1 MPPTV
6 STIICVCWWV
16 VLGVIT
22 APSFV
27 QVTVVAG
34 PPVEVQVRVLDS
46 LSNVTSVTLGE
57 PACRWTQELR
67 NCTLYYHHNMF
78 WEVYHFS
85 HTKSEFLKGHFS
97 VRAILYITSFSC
109 NKNICVHNIAI
120 YNIESWSGS
129 YTDIMV
135 SKEKQSKERTH
146 MKY

>member
-46 LSNVTSVTLGE
+46 LSNVSSVTLGVPTSKIAE
-57 PACRWTQELR
+57 DFMSYHEATF
-67 NCTLYYHHNMF
+67 TLCMCC
-78 WEVYHFS
+78 
-85 HTKSEFLKGHFS
+85 KSFDF
-97 VRAILYITSFSC
+97 
-109 NKNICVHNIAI
+109 
-120 YNIESWSGS
+120 
-129 YTDIMV
+129 
-135 SKEKQSKERTH
+135 
-146 MKY
+146 